1 MSECVVRMEMPS
13 NCERCPMCG
22 TASGGNGIYKL
33 WCMCGDIP
41 ASSQRRPEDCPIVCQ
56 LPEGHGE
63 LIERQPIIQFIEDGL
78 NRGEY
83 GHDQIEVITEVF
95 VAETIVP
102 AEAER
107 RET

>member
-1 MSECVVRMEMPS
+1 MSECVVRMEMPED
-13 NCERCPMCG
+13 CFECPFGIIDDTEDGVWCN
-22 TASGGNGIYKL
+22 ALAQQSSG
-33 WCMCGDIP
+33 
-41 ASSQRRPEDCPIVCQ
+41 QREDCPIICQ

-83 GHDQIEVITEVF
+83 GHDQIEVMTEVF

-107 RET
+107 SET